1 MFNENHLFWVNA
13 IFFISMVIFT
23 IVINSILLSFSKN
36 LGIRD
41 KNDTVIRWSTV
52 SKPALGG
59 ITFFI
64 VFLIT
69 LAIFSFLFESS
80 YNFHNKSILA
90 LVLVCTLA
98 FTMGLADDAYN
109 TKPLLKF
116 SVQVACGII
125 MYLCDIY
132 IKTTPYE
139 WLNITLTIL
148 WIVGIMNSINMLD
161 NMDGITG
168 SVSAGIITM
177 FILCIIAT
185 DTPQS
190 FDFLVLTGVLAAL
203 IGFLFHN
210 WFPSKLFMGD
220 TGSQFLGMFLAF
232 YGIKYFWNGTDHF
245 GNVIQAKQLTL
256 VLIGFLL
263 PFCDTTIVVINRLMK
278 GKSPFI
284 GGKDHTTHHLSFL
297 GLSDSQVAFIFIG
310 LNLISLLIVASI
322 MRIIDGWSHL
332 LTILFWAYFL
342 LVFCTLFWITHK
354 KKLNHENNN
363 DKKT

>member
-1 MFNENHLFWVNA
+1 MNSSHLFWINVL
-13 IFFISMVIFT
+13 FFISMVIFT
-23 IVINSILLSFSKN
+23 ILINSILLSFSKN

-41 KNDTVIRWSTV
+41 KENTVIRWNPV

-80 YNFHNKSILA
+80 FNFHNKSILA
-90 LVLVCTLA
+90 LVLVCTIA

-109 TKPLLKF
+109 TKPLLKLLAQIF
-116 SVQVACGII
+116 CGIV
-125 MYLCDIY
+125 MYLCGTY
-132 IKTTPYE
+132 IQTTPYE

-161 NMDGITG
+161 NMDAITG

-177 FILCIIAT
+177 YILCIVAT
-185 DTPQS
+185 DTPES
-190 FDFLVLTGVLAAL
+190 FDFLVLTGVLASL

-220 TGSQFLGMFLAF
+220 SGSQFLGMFLAF
-232 YGIKYFWNGTDHF
+232 YGIKYFWNGTDYF
-245 GNVIQAKQLTL
+245 GEVIQAKQLTL

-263 PFCDTTIVVINRLMK
+263 PFCDTGIVVINRLMK
-278 GKSPFI
+278 KKSPFI

-297 GLSDSQVAFIFIG
+297 GLSDAKVATIFIA
-310 LNLISLLIVASI
+310 LNFISLFSVLAI
-322 MRIIDGWSHL
+322 MRIIEGWSHL
-332 LTILFWAYFL
+332 LTIVFWAYFFI
-342 LVFCTLFWITHK
+342 VFCILFWITHLK
-354 KKLNHENNN
+354 KRKHEV
-363 DKKT
+363 